1 MINSSFELKQ
11 LEKWK
16 TQVKLVVLAKRTI
29 VLDELLDNISERVRF
44 LQELYEEA
52 IEDAADHQEQDRQ
65 IQNPELKLQ
74 WEMR

>member
-44 LQELYEEA
+44 LQEPYEEA
-52 IEDAADHQEQDRQ
+52 IEDAVDHQEQDRQ